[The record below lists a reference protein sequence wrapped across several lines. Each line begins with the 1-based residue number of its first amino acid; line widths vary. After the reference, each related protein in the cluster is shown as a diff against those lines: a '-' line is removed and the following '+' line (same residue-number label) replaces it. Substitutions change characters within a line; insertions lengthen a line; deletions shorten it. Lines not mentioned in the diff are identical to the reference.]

1 MTSFAKR
8 LMAGFLSLS
17 CCITVSACGTVQEDA
32 PLPETP
38 TPVLSVFSEE
48 ADEKHD
54 VAFTACVSEDAAVTL
69 TWDGDPALLYE
80 VMRTVHATGITRSA
94 GLVHPGDAFLVTD
107 SFADLSISCTYQLI
121 PYADASARAKN
132 EPCGEISE
140 ITLQHGF
147 LLEDGYLRYYDHSE
161 PVKNTDINGLHF
173 DRKGYYTC
181 GDKALDEMIANLI
194 TELTTPEMS
203 RKTKLNVLYDYLTDR
218 SRFKYGAARFIT
230 EDITDWETDS
240 AKAFLEDGI
249 GNCFSYSAAVMLFAR
264 ALGFEARTVIGQ
276 CTQLYELVDHCWTEV
291 VIDGKVY
298 LCDAEMEAIYAPN
311 HHVVWDLFLQE
322 YGQTPTTYYLPE
334 VTP

>member
-1 MTSFAKR
+1 MTNITRS
-8 LMAGFLSLS
+8 LLSGFLALS
-17 CCITVSACGTVQEDA
+17 CCLTVSACGAATEEVSPA
-32 PLPETP
+32 ETN
-38 TPVLSVFSEE
+38 TPFLSSLREE
-48 ADEKHD
+48 PKERKETFFAASVSPDEQI
-54 VAFTACVSEDAAVTL
+54 TL
-69 TWDGDPALLYE
+69 TWEGDSTLIYE
-80 VMRTVHATGITRSA
+80 VTRTFPDSGITESVA
-94 GLVHPGDAFLVTD
+94 LIQPGSELLAAD
-107 SFADLSISCTYQLI
+107 SFSDSGIFCTYRLI
-121 PYADASARAKN
+121 PYADASAQANN
-132 EPCGEISE
+132 EPCGEVSE
-140 ITLQHGF
+140 ITLRHGF
-147 LLEDGYLRYYDHSE
+147 LLEDGYLRYYDNNE
-161 PVKNTDINGLHF
+161 PVTNTDINGLHF

-203 RKTKLNVLYDYLTDR
+203 RNTKLSALYDYLTDR

-249 GNCFSYSAAVMLFAR
+249 GNCFSYAAAVMLFAR

-276 CTQLYELVDHCWTEV
+276 CAQLYELVDHCWTEV
-291 VIDGKVY
+291 IIDGKAY